1 MNKKTILFSIFSF
14 TLILALSGCID
25 NKSTNQNFSSDK
37 FEKLNISNV
46 TTSWNLSFL
55 FNTKEEATSRLEDLK
70 IRTININETY
80 RMKFDNLNGT
90 VLLSYLE
97 DEKEF
102 LKSLDNL
109 WAFGYARN
117 SLNVNDKFYETFISN
132 IQDLATEHEKATS
145 FASIKL
151 TSVSKDDW
159 DKIFAQ
165 EPGLEKYRPY
175 LESEYIRYIDHRP
188 QNDSHAAYLANISN
202 QRMKLETIALKEI
215 TNNVT
220 VAGNIT
226 LENGEEYAINSQS
239 YYTLLSTDKNRNN
252 RKNGFDKRFYHL
264 INESDRMA
272 KLYSQKAKL
281 DDLYAR
287 ELNYSDYY
295 EGKMFDSYLTKEQIQ
310 DMNSVFKERKNAFDP
325 YLKFRQDKLDLQQLR
340 PYDLF
345 MQLMDEP
352 DKKYNYTDSLIEV
365 QRSYSKMDPVFN
377 DIFIKTV
384 TGNYL
389 DVYPAPENGKQP
401 GGYAMSLCALKSPSI
416 IFLNYDGL
424 IDDKKTITHEL
435 GHDINFYLMG
445 NKVDFYYCGGPEY
458 EMEIPSTFN
467 EELFVDYVIENYDK
481 DTAVA
486 VLSQHIG
493 EYQNYFTFQPLI
505 TEFEYGAHKISDTKE
520 NVSGAELNSL
530 WTNISKEY
538 RSNSIEYYNE
548 DSSEWTYINH
558 IYLTNNYYTFNYA
571 VSKAISLSL
580 FKKYRDDPEEFN
592 KNYIEYLS
600 VGTTLTP
607 KEKLKKYFNI
617 DIDRKLFEDAM
628 DIVEQRINKLEEIEN
643 KQASKGDS
651 PGGR

>member
-1 MNKKTILFSIFSF
+1 MTKKTILFLIISF
-14 TLILALSGCID
+14 TLIMAISGCIE
-25 NKSTNQNFSSDK
+25 NKSTTGKNPSDK
-37 FEKLNISNV
+37 FETLNVSNV

-55 FNTKEEATSRLEDLK
+55 FSTKEEASSRLEDLK

-80 RMKFDNLNGT
+80 RLKFDNLTGT

-102 LKSLDNL
+102 LKFLDNL

-159 DKIFAQ
+159 NKIFAQ

-175 LESEYIRYIDHRP
+175 LESEYIRYMDHRP
-188 QNDSHAAYLANISN
+188 QNESHAAYLANISN
-202 QRMKLETIALKEI
+202 KRLKLETIAFKEI

-252 RKNGFDKRFYHL
+252 RKNGFDSRFYHL

-295 EGKMFDSYLTKEQIQ
+295 EEKMFGSYLTKEQIQ
-310 DMNSVFKERKNAFDP
+310 NMNSVFKERKNVFDP
-325 YLKFRQDKLDLQQLR
+325 YFEFRQDKLELQQLK

-352 DKKYNYTDSLIEV
+352 DKKYNYTDSLIEI

-377 DIFIKTV
+377 EIFIKTV
-384 TGNYL
+384 TGNYM

-401 GGYAMSLCALKSPSI
+401 GGYAISLCALKSPSI
-416 IFLNYDGL
+416 IFMNYDGL

-445 NKVDFYYCGGPEY
+445 NNVDFYYCSGPEY

-505 TEFEYGAHKISDTKE
+505 TEFEYGAHKISDSNE

-530 WTNISKEY
+530 WTNLSKEY

-580 FKKYRDDPEEFN
+580 FKKYRDNPEEFN

-600 VGTTLTP
+600 VGTTLPP

-628 DIVEQRINKLEEIEN
+628 DIVEQRINKLVEIEN
-643 KQASKGDS
+643 KQA
-651 PGGR
+651 R

>member
-1 MNKKTILFSIFSF
+1 MEGRNMKKRTWFIIVSF

-25 NKSTNQNFSSDK
+25 NKSANQKLSSDK
-37 FEKLNISNV
+37 FEELNTSNV
-46 TTSWNLSFL
+46 TTSWDLSFL
-55 FNTKEEATSRLEDLK
+55 FSSKEVASLKLEDLK
-70 IRTININETY
+70 NRTISINETY
-80 RMKFDNLNGT
+80 RLKFNNLTGP

-109 WAFGYARN
+109 WAFGYAQN
-117 SLNVNDKFYETFISN
+117 SLDVNDNFYETFISN
-132 IQDLATEHEKATS
+132 IQDIATEHEDSTS
-145 FASIKL
+145 FATIKL
-151 TSVSKDDW
+151 TSISKDDW

-175 LESEYIRYIDHRP
+175 LESVYIRYLYHRP
-188 QNDSHAAYLANISN
+188 QNESHAAYLANISN
-202 QRMKLETIALKEI
+202 RRLKLETGALKEI

-239 YYTLLSTDKNRNN
+239 YYTLLSTDRNRNN
-252 RKNGFDKRFYHL
+252 RKKGYDRRFYHL

-287 ELNYSDYY
+287 ELNFSDYY
-295 EGKMFDSYLTKEQIQ
+295 EGKMFDSYLTKEQID
-310 DMNSVFKERKNAFDP
+310 DMNSVFKERKNVFDP
-325 YLKFRQDKLDLQQLR
+325 YLKFRQDKLKLQQLR

-352 DKKYNYTDSLIEV
+352 DKKYNYTDSLLEI

-377 DIFIKTV
+377 DVFIKTV

-389 DVYPAPENGKQP
+389 DVYPAPETGKQP
-401 GGYAMSLCALKSPSI
+401 GGYAISLCALKSPSI
-416 IFLNYDGL
+416 IFMNYDGL

-435 GHDINFYLMG
+435 GHNINFYLMG
-445 NKVDFYYCGGPEY
+445 NNVDFYYCGGPEY

-505 TEFEYGAHKISDTKE
+505 TEFEYEAHKRSDTKD
-520 NVSGAELNSL
+520 NVSGAELNSI

-538 RSNSIEYYNE
+538 RSKSVEYYEE

-571 VSKAISLSL
+571 ISKAISLSL
-580 FKKYRDDPEEFN
+580 FKKYRDDPENFN

-600 VGTTLTP
+600 AGTTLTP

-617 DIDRKLFEDAM
+617 DINRKLFEDAM
-628 DIVEQRINKLEEIEN
+628 DIVEQRINRLVEIEN
-643 KQASKGDS
+643 KRD
-651 PGGR
+651 

>member
-1 MNKKTILFSIFSF
+1 MDGKNMKTGTILFLIVSF
-14 TLILALSGCID
+14 TLILAFSGCID
-25 NKSTNQNFSSDK
+25 NKSSTPKNSSEK

-55 FNTKEEATSRLEDLK
+55 FGTKEEASSRLEELK
-70 IRTININETY
+70 NRTININETY
-80 RMKFDNLNGT
+80 RLKFDNLTGP

-102 LKSLDNL
+102 LKSLETL

-117 SLNVNDKFYETFISN
+117 TLNVNDKFYETLLSN

-145 FASIKL
+145 FAAIKL

-175 LESEYIRYIDHRP
+175 LESEYIRYLYHRP
-188 QNDSHAAYLANISN
+188 QNESHAAYLADISN
-202 QRMKLETIALKEI
+202 KRLKLETIAFKEI

-226 LENGEEYAINSQS
+226 LENGEEFAINSQS

-252 RKNGFDKRFYHL
+252 RKKAYDRRFYHL

-287 ELNYSDYY
+287 EINYSDYY
-295 EGKMFDSYLTKEQIQ
+295 EEKMFDSYLTKEQIQ
-310 DMNSVFKERKNAFDP
+310 DMNSVFKERKNVFDP
-325 YLKFRQDKLDLQQLR
+325 YFKFRQDKLGLQQLR
-340 PYDLF
+340 PHDLF
-345 MQLMDEP
+345 MQLMNEP
-352 DKKYNYTDSLIEV
+352 DKKYNYTDSLLEI
-365 QRSYSKMDPVFN
+365 QQSYSKMDPVFN
-377 DIFIKTV
+377 EIFIKTV
-384 TGNYL
+384 TGNYM
-389 DVYPAPENGKQP
+389 DVYPSPENGKQP
-401 GGYAMSLCALKSPSI
+401 GGYAISLCALKSPSI
-416 IFLNYDGL
+416 IFMNYDGL

-445 NKVDFYYCGGPEY
+445 NKVDYYYCGGPEY

-467 EELFVDYVIENYDK
+467 EELFVDYAIDNYDK

-505 TEFEYGAHKISDTKE
+505 TEFEYGAHKIANTKD

-530 WTNISKEY
+530 WTNLSKEY
-538 RSNSIEYYNE
+538 RSGTIEYYNE

-580 FKKYRDDPEEFN
+580 FKKYRDNPEEFN

-600 VGTTLTP
+600 AGTTLTP
-607 KEKLKKYFNI
+607 KEKLKKYFDI
-617 DIDRKLFEDAM
+617 DIDKKLFEDAM
-628 DIVEQRINKLEEIEN
+628 DIVELRINELVEIEN
-643 KQASKGDS
+643 KQA
-651 PGGR
+651 

>member
-1 MNKKTILFSIFSF
+1 MHGRNMKKKTILFLIVSF

-25 NKSTNQNFSSDK
+25 NKSTNQKFSSDK

-55 FNTKEEATSRLEDLK
+55 FSTKEEASSRLEDLK

-80 RMKFDNLNGT
+80 RLKFDNLTGT

-109 WAFGYARN
+109 WAFGYAQN
-117 SLNVNDKFYETFISN
+117 SLNVNDKFYETFLSN
-132 IQDLATEHEKATS
+132 IQDIATEHEKSTS
-145 FASIKL
+145 FAAIKL
-151 TSVSKDDW
+151 TSISKEDW

-175 LESEYIRYIDHRP
+175 LESGYIRFLYHRP
-188 QNDSHAAYLANISN
+188 KNESHAAYLANISN
-202 QRMKLETIALKEI
+202 QRMKLETGAFKEI

-226 LENGEEYAINSQS
+226 LENGEEYVINSQS

-252 RKNGFDKRFYHL
+252 RKKGYDKRFYHL

-287 ELNYSDYY
+287 ELNFSDYY
-295 EGKMFDSYLTKEQIQ
+295 EENMFDSYLTKEQID
-310 DMNSVFKERKNAFDP
+310 DMNSIFKARKNVFDP
-325 YLKFRQDKLDLQQLR
+325 YLKFCQGKLELQQLR

-352 DKKYNYTDSLIEV
+352 DKKYNYTDSLIEI
-365 QRSYSKMDPVFN
+365 QQSYSKMDPVFN

-384 TGNYL
+384 TGNYT

-401 GGYAMSLCALKSPSI
+401 GGYAISLCALKSPSI
-416 IFLNYDGL
+416 IFMNYDGL

-435 GHDINFYLMG
+435 GHNINFYLMG

-467 EELFVDYVIENYDK
+467 EELFVDYIIENYDK

-505 TEFEYGAHKISDTKE
+505 TEFEYEAHKKSDTKD

-538 RSNSIEYYNE
+538 RSESIEYYKE
-548 DSSEWTYINH
+548 DSSEWTYIRH

-580 FKKYRDDPEEFN
+580 FKKYRDNPEEFN

-617 DIDRKLFEDAM
+617 DIDKKLFEDAM
-628 DIVEQRINKLEEIEN
+628 DIVEQRINKLVEIEN
-643 KQASKGDS
+643 KQTW
-651 PGGR
+651 